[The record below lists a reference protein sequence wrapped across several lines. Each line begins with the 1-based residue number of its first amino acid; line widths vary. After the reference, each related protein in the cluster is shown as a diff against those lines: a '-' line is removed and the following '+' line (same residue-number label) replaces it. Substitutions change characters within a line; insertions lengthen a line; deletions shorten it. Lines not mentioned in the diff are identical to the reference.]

1 MFLLNYE
8 SAKLE
13 PWLAT
18 GMTHNDTKDVWTLS
32 LRKGITWNDGIPY
45 TADDVLFTTQILV
58 AHAKDFGAGWIKA
71 VKSTDKVDDLTIK
84 FTLAKPD
91 PFFQLNNFASKIVGS
106 FNVVPKHVFDG
117 KDAATFNN
125 FDLSK
130 GWPLGTGPYKLVK
143 ANQTETTFDLDPNY
157 WGAKTGFKSLP
168 APKRIIFT
176 TAGTE
181 EAASALLTQHKVDS
195 SASISAPTFAS
206 YAAKNPSL
214 TGWYAKAPYAWFD
227 PCERNLEF
235 NVSKSPFNDKD
246 IRYAISYAIDRA
258 QVVAIAYGG
267 NSLPSKSPFPNYGG
281 LSRYVKLAED
291 AGLYTK
297 YPVGTYNLDAA
308 AKIMTDK
315 GYTKGSDGY
324 YQKGGQSIA
333 FDLVT
338 PNYPEIVAVGQ
349 VVAEQLQSFGI
360 NATQRKEDPGVFDV
374 ALHNGTVDAWIGWEM
389 CGSVNEALSS
399 LNTLNNFYLVPT
411 GTRADTNFWRWDNAE
426 YSKIM
431 TDWAKLALD
440 DPNNDKAF
448 LQAYEIYL
456 RELPVIPV
464 AQAIKMIAFDK
475 TYWTNWPSVDNN
487 YIQPPTWWQSTAEII
502 HNIKP
507 SGAQ

>member
-206 YAAKNPSL
+206 YAAK
-214 TGWYAKAPYAWFD
+214 
-227 PCERNLEF
+227 
-235 NVSKSPFNDKD
+235 
-246 IRYAISYAIDRA
+246 IRA
-258 QVVAIAYGG
+258 
-267 NSLPSKSPFPNYGG
+267 
-281 LSRYVKLAED
+281 
-291 AGLYTK
+291 
-297 YPVGTYNLDAA
+297 
-308 AKIMTDK
+308 
-315 GYTKGSDGY
+315 
-324 YQKGGQSIA
+324 
-333 FDLVT
+333 
-338 PNYPEIVAVGQ
+338 
-349 VVAEQLQSFGI
+349 
-360 NATQRKEDPGVFDV
+360 
-374 ALHNGTVDAWIGWEM
+374 
-389 CGSVNEALSS
+389 
-399 LNTLNNFYLVPT
+399 
-411 GTRADTNFWRWDNAE
+411 
-426 YSKIM
+426 
-431 TDWAKLALD
+431 
-440 DPNNDKAF
+440 
-448 LQAYEIYL
+448 
-456 RELPVIPV
+456 
-464 AQAIKMIAFDK
+464 
-475 TYWTNWPSVDNN
+475 
-487 YIQPPTWWQSTAEII
+487 
-502 HNIKP
+502 
-507 SGAQ
+507 